1 MKLSR
6 LLTAVALQAPLSE
19 TARPSDPEISAI
31 CYRSQ
36 AVTPGGLFVAIAGT
50 RADGHAYIA
59 DAVARGAAA
68 VVAERPAAV
77 PVPVA
82 LVADSRRALAD
93 LAARFHG
100 YPAERLVIVGITGTN
115 GKTTTAYLLER
126 ILQQAGFSVGVIG
139 TIAYRFGG
147 QVRKAPVTTPESLDL
162 QALLAEMVRSGV
174 THVVME
180 VSSHAIAM
188 QRIAGCWLDVG
199 VFTNLSQDHLDFHR
213 DMQTYWEV
221 KKTLFTQH
229 LNTGP
234 KRDRAVAVINA
245 NDPRGA
251 ALLRELNG
259 HGLSVGSAATNRVHP
274 RAVVHDPA
282 GLRGEVLTPEG
293 AIPFAARLVGRH
305 NLENI
310 LCAVGTAVALG
321 IPGGRI
327 RAGIEALDSV
337 PGRLEPVPDPSGR
350 FVYVDYA
357 HTPAALENVLQ
368 CLQPLARGRIICVFG
383 CGGDRD
389 PGKRPQMGEIAA
401 RMSDLTIVT
410 SDNPRSENPAR
421 IIDQVLEG
429 IRRADV
435 QAYSPEELVRGLGA
449 RGYAVEPDRRRA
461 IRLAVAAARPGD
473 TILIAG
479 KGHETYQLLG
489 ARSIDFDDRAEARR
503 ALADAA
509 SPAREDRN

>member
-1 MKLSR
+1 MKLSS
-6 LLTAVALQAPLSE
+6 LLRAVTPHAPVSE
-19 TARPSDPEISAI
+19 AAVSSDPQISAI

-36 AVTPGGLFVAIAGT
+36 AVTPGGLFVAIAGAH
-50 RADGHAYIA
+50 ADGHAYIG

-77 PVPVA
+77 PVPVV
-82 LVADSRRALAD
+82 LVPDSRRALAA
-93 LAARFHG
+93 LAACFHG
-100 YPAERLVIVGITGTN
+100 LPSERLVVVGITGTN

-199 VFTNLSQDHLDFHR
+199 VFTNLSQDHLDFHG
-213 DMQTYWEV
+213 DMQSYWEV
-221 KKTLFTQH
+221 KKTLFTRH
-229 LNTGP
+229 LNSGP

-245 NDPRGA
+245 DDPRGA

-259 HGLSVGSAATNRVHP
+259 QGLSVGSAAVNRVHP
-274 RAVVHDPA
+274 RGIVHGPA

-293 AIPFAARLVGRH
+293 AIPFTSRLVGRH

-310 LCAVGTAVALG
+310 LCAVGAAVALG
-321 IPGGRI
+321 IPGDRI

-337 PGRLEPVPDPSGR
+337 PGRLEPVTDPAGR
-350 FVYVDYA
+350 FLYVDYA

-368 CLQPLARGRIICVFG
+368 CLQPLTRGRLICVFG

-410 SDNPRSENPAR
+410 SDNPRTEDPKR
-421 IIDQVLEG
+421 IIDQVLTG
-429 IRRADV
+429 IRRADL
-435 QAYSPEELVRGLGA
+435 QAYSPEELAGGFGP

-461 IRLAVAAARPGD
+461 IRLAVGAARRGD

-503 ALADAA
+503 ALADATA
-509 SPAREDRN
+509 AAREDRN

>member
-1 MKLSR
+1 MKLSS
-6 LLTAVALQAPLSE
+6 LLSAVNSQAPESE
-19 TARPSDPEISAI
+19 AAVSSDPEISAI

-36 AVTPGGLFVAIAGT
+36 AVTPGGLFVAIAGAH
-50 RADGHAYIA
+50 ADGHAYIG

-77 PVPVA
+77 PVPVV
-82 LVADSRRALAD
+82 LVPDSRRALAA

-100 YPAERLVIVGITGTN
+100 FPSERLVVVGITGTN

-188 QRIAGCWLDVG
+188 HRIADCWLDVG
-199 VFTNLSQDHLDFHR
+199 VFTNLSQDHLDFHG

-221 KKTLFTQH
+221 KKTLFTRH
-229 LNTGP
+229 LITGP

-245 NDPRGA
+245 DDPRGA
-251 ALLRELNG
+251 GLLRELNG
-259 HGLSVGSAATNRVHP
+259 HGLSVGSAAANRVHP
-274 RAVVHDPA
+274 RGIVHGPA
-282 GLRGEVLTPEG
+282 GLHGEVATPEG
-293 AIPFAARLVGRH
+293 AIPFASQLVGRH

-310 LCAVGTAVALG
+310 LCAVGAAVALG
-321 IPGGRI
+321 IAHDKI
-327 RAGIEALDSV
+327 RSGIEALDRV
-337 PGRLEPVPDPSGR
+337 PGRLEPVPDPAGR

-368 CLQPLARGRIICVFG
+368 CLKPLTRGRIICVFG

-401 RMSDLTIVT
+401 RKSDLTIVT

-421 IIDQVLEG
+421 IIDQVLTG

-435 QAYSPEELVRGLGA
+435 QAYSPEGLAGGFGP
-449 RGYAVEPDRRRA
+449 RGYTVEPDRRRA
-461 IRLAVAAARPGD
+461 IRLAVGAARPGD

-509 SPAREDRN
+509 AASREDRN